1 MPKLL
6 DPFTLFGCSSNKTTI
21 SLIAIGNS
29 NVTGKITESNECVDI
44 GQFGHAY
51 VVVATKAQSFLIS
64 STFITIY
71 STYRN

>member
-21 SLIAIGNS
+21 SLIAIGNL
-29 NVTGKITESNECVDI
+29 NVTGKITESNECMDI

-51 VVVATKAQSFLIS
+51 VEAMGWWQQK
-64 STFITIY
+64 
-71 STYRN
+71 RNHF